1 MNGRQRAAERTGVAE
16 IIEIEELKEM
26 SLNGMSREQ
35 IADYY
40 GVTVRRL
47 NQIFVTRPDFKAAFD
62 CGKAKGI
69 RLATNCI
76 MDKIREGNLLA
87 AMFYSKCNAGWCEEQ
102 YRLKEK
108 REAVKSPEVMIYLPE
123 NHR

>member
-16 IIEIEELKEM
+16 IMEVEEIKEM
-26 SLNGMSREQ
+26 SMNGMKREQ

-47 NQIFVTRPDFKAAFD
+47 NQIFVSRPEFKAAFD
-62 CGKAKGI
+62 CGRAKGI
-69 RLATNCI
+69 RFVTKCL
-76 MDKIREGNLLA
+76 MDKISDGETVP
-87 AMFYSKCNAGWCEEQ
+87 MIFYLKSNAGWCEEQ

-108 REAVKSPEVMIYLPE
+108 REAVKSPEIQIYLPE
-123 NHR
+123 NNR